1 MAKDL
6 TFRISV
12 EMPEPMQV
20 SGVINK
26 QVFPLLNQAVRAVAQ
41 ATMSQWQQNV
51 YQAKLWSGEKDAYA
65 KSISWKMTGD
75 FTAVVT
81 ADYKHAQGIE
91 TGRGAY
97 DLKQMLNTSTKVRRT
112 EKGKRFLVIPMRH
125 SVKKLEAAGLY
136 DMAKALSESMV
147 TGDGI
152 RPAGEITHLSPSTGM
167 APSAKQSP
175 YLSSTATKQAMMV
188 PSKSYNWG
196 DKLGKGEMKAAGVS
210 AENRKWAQNMY
221 RFNTSAGKGQSSEY
235 LSFRMMMEGSTGW
248 VKPAEPGQSIARDTQ
263 QQMAPKATL
272 AFQAAIAKQFKQGG

>member
-1 MAKDL
+1 
-6 TFRISV
+6 
-12 EMPEPMQV
+12 MPEPMQV

-51 YQAKLWSGEKDAYA
+51 YQANLWSGEKDAYA
-65 KSISWKMTGD
+65 QSISWKMTGD

-125 SVKKLEAAGLY
+125 SVKKLKAAGLY
-136 DMAKALSESMV
+136 DMAKALEQSMV
-147 TGDGI
+147 TGKGI
-152 RPAGEITHLSPSTGM
+152 RAAGEITHLSPSTGM
-167 APSAKQSP
+167 KPSDKQTP
-175 YLSSTATKQAMMV
+175 YLSSTATKQAQMV
-188 PSKSYNWG
+188 PSKSYKWG
-196 DKLGKGEMKAAGVS
+196 GSLNSKGMKAAEIS

-221 RFNTSAGKGQSSEY
+221 RFTASSGKGKRSTY

-248 VKPAEPGQSIARDTQ
+248 VKPAEPGQNIARDTQ
-263 QQMAPKATL
+263 QQMAPKATQ
-272 AFQAAIAKQFKQGG
+272 AFQAAIAKQLKQGG